1 MLGKAVESVVR
12 SRLGVRPRSRDPLT
26 WVPSV
31 RVRAPER
38 GFEATQLK
46 GRFYSPTKEQVH
58 RCNQHRQDA
67 HRHEQKGWGH
77 PNPSS
82 YDLGESTEDR
92 QDEHPEPDSSKRFE

>member
-46 GRFYSPTKEQVH
+46 GRFYSPRKSRYTAVI
-58 RCNQHRQDA
+58 
-67 HRHEQKGWGH
+67 
-77 PNPSS
+77 
-82 YDLGESTEDR
+82 STARTLIATNRKDGGTLILR
-92 QDEHPEPDSSKRFE
+92 VTT